1 MFRLLNIWVS
11 GLTFAAYSASYVSPF
26 SYWPLAFLGLLYPW
40 LALINVFFILY
51 WLPGK
56 RRIWALLSLLTLL
69 AGWGHLQGL
78 IGFHGQDPKGDG
90 HSQLRILS
98 YNVRMFQPY
107 HAKSVQMIE
116 PPEWK
121 SSLDRYRPDIL
132 CMQEYDHGPAFN
144 TTELCRKAGMV
155 HHVRKNGGELAIFS
169 KNPILNASTH
179 MFSKMYGF
187 QFADIRYGEKT
198 VRIYNVHLQSNSI
211 TGIAARVVEKGSLRE
226 KSTWR
231 DIRGMLSRYRRA
243 ARIREEQAAVIARH
257 IRSSPYPVV
266 LCGDLNDVPQ
276 SYVYHQI
283 GANLQDAFRVRGK
296 GLGTTYAGPIPG
308 LRIDV
313 VLADPRLKVLSCRIG
328 KAEFSDHRPILAVIG
343 WE

>member
-1 MFRLLNIWVS
+1 MLNIGVS
-11 GLTFAAYSASYVSPF
+11 GLTFAAYTASYVSPF

-40 LALINVFFILY
+40 LALINFFFVLY
-51 WLPGK
+51 WLLGK
-56 RRIWALLSLLTLL
+56 RKAWAILSLLTLF
-69 AGWGHLQGL
+69 AGWGHLKGL
-78 IGFHGQDPKGDG
+78 IGIQWQNPKWDE
-90 HSQLRILS
+90 HSKIRILS

-107 HAKSVQMIE
+107 PAKRVRMIK

-121 SSLDRYRPDIL
+121 SSLDRYHPDIL
-132 CMQEYDHGPAFN
+132 CMQEYDHSPAFN
-144 TTELCRKAGMV
+144 TTELCRQAGMAY
-155 HHVRKNGGELAIFS
+155 HVRKKGGELAIFS
-169 KNPILNASTH
+169 KYPILNARTY
-179 MFSKMYGF
+179 MFSDMYGF
-187 QFADIRYGEKT
+187 QFADIRHGEKT

-211 TGIAARVVEKGSLRE
+211 TGIAERVVEKGSLRE

-243 ARIREEQAAVIARH
+243 ARIREEQAAVITRH
-257 IRSSPYPVV
+257 IRSSPYPVI

-276 SYVYHQI
+276 SYVYHQV
-283 GANLQDAFRVRGK
+283 GANLQDAFQVGGR
-296 GLGTTYAGPIPG
+296 GLGITYAGPIPG

-313 VLADPRLKVLSCRIG
+313 VLADPRLQVLSCRIG